1 MSAIDD
7 LERYA
12 ATRHR
17 HMGRGELQESD
28 AGLERRIVAA
38 LTEHGG
44 AEEHL
49 DELVYEAVGAD
60 SAALANASA
69 DARDQSGAIASG
81 ERRASAVNN
90 TGLAGQVAFLM
101 RAWGAESLLGE
112 VRGLLKPSAP
122 SPAR

>member
-1 MSAIDD
+1 MSAIDE

-12 ATRHR
+12 GTRHR

-38 LTEHGG
+38 LAEHGG
-44 AEEHL
+44 AEDHL
-49 DELVYEAVGAD
+49 DELVYEAVGAG
-60 SAALANASA
+60 STALANASD
-69 DARDQSGAIASG
+69 DAQVQTGAIGAG

-90 TGLAGQVAFLM
+90 SGIASQVAFLM

-122 SPAR
+122 APTR